1 MAQEIVL
8 RFKTAQVPLQE
19 GEYARL
25 RVLQGPDLGSVY
37 VIKSSSLTLGRGEGA
52 SLRISDLKA
61 SRVHARIEFTSSVGW
76 RMVDLGSANGIFYR
90 GEFLRDFPLK
100 SGDHFTVG
108 DTIFQFLMNSESGQV
123 LMAPITD
130 DPELEKREVAFAEQ
144 KIRVRSLGK
153 EVRFAA
159 AKNAK
164 KTSPIVVV
172 LAALFALAYIYP
184 EEAGPI
190 LYDYGLD
197 FVADLIGAPPK
208 GKMVQNKK
216 VEKKADSEEKERG
229 LASYGAP
236 NVTPEVARTAEQ
248 YYRQG
253 FREFKAGNYL
263 RARESFALALQV
275 NPGHERARDYFENAV
290 SENEREVKRLIALG
304 RRARDVGRFKLAK
317 SYFSTALRHSGE
329 DPEDPMVMESKEA
342 LKELETSGGMR

>member
-1 MAQEIVL
+1 MSQELVL

-37 VIKSSSLTLGRGEGA
+37 VIKSSSLTLGRGEGS
-52 SLRISDLKA
+52 SLRIADLKA

-76 RMVDLGSANGIFYR
+76 RVVDLGSANGIFYR

-108 DTIFQFLMNSESGQV
+108 DTIFQFLMNSEPSHL
-123 LMAPITD
+123 LMAPIAD

-144 KIRVRSLGK
+144 KIRVRALSK
-153 EVRFAA
+153 EVKFAVK
-159 AKNAK
+159 KNAK
-164 KTSPIVVV
+164 KTNPVV
-172 LAALFALAYIYP
+172 LVLGALFALAYIYP
-184 EEAGPI
+184 EEAAPI

-208 GKMVQNKK
+208 AKLARTK
-216 VEKKADSEEKERG
+216 VEQKKEEKDRS

-236 NVTPEVARTAEQ
+236 SVAPEVAKTAEQ

-275 NPGHERARDYFENAV
+275 NPGHERARAYLEN
-290 SENEREVKRLIALG
+290 SIRENEREVKRLIDLG
-304 RRARDVGRFKLAK
+304 RRARDVGRFKVAR
-317 SYFSTALRHSGE
+317 SFFSTALRHSGD
-329 DPEDPMVMESKEA
+329 DPEDPLVLESKEA
-342 LKELETSGGMR
+342 LKNLDSAGGAE